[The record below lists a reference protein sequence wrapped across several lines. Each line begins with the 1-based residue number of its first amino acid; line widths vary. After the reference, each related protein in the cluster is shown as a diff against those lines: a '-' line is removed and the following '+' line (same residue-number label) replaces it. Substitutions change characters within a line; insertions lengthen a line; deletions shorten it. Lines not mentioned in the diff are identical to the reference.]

1 MTTRSAARSDAFRGD
16 IEGLRGLA
24 VGVVVLFHAGLL
36 GMVGGYVGVDVFFV
50 ISGFLIT
57 GLLLRERTR
66 TGRISLAQF
75 YARRARR
82 ILPAALVVLVMTLI
96 AGVSLVAPLDRPG
109 LGLDA
114 AFAAV
119 SASNIRFAV
128 EAGDYFATAST
139 PSPFLHYW
147 SLAVEEQFYLIWPVL
162 LVIVARRGRVS
173 RRVSATIVCVIAASF
188 ATNVFLSDAAVN
200 WAFYSLPTRAW
211 ELGLGGLLAALAVG
225 VDRIPTSLRT
235 VGGWAGMA
243 AIGTAVLTFDSSITY
258 PGIAAVLPAFGAALV
273 IAAGSCRLGP
283 GRLLEFAPLRA
294 VGRIS
299 FSLYLVHWPILVLG
313 PTALAL
319 NVDDGTN
326 LLLVLLAL
334 IAAAASWAVV
344 ETPFRTGLP
353 ALAARP
359 RQTLALSV
367 SVVAAVAVVA
377 CLPSFDVGRVAGAGA
392 PSGPRPMESG
402 SWLAG
407 ASPTEAAPTPE
418 RDFEGP
424 PPTTAPRSTDAPAG
438 AADSVTH
445 GPLPDDVRP
454 ALALAR
460 RDEERLR
467 GDGCLAFEDVVVPP
481 NCVYGLHSATFTIAL
496 VGDSHAA
503 QWFPALERVALHE
516 GWRIV
521 TFVKVSCP
529 LIDMAARN
537 LALERK
543 YRECAAF
550 NEATIERLSALRPGL
565 TIVSMSRISIHPMR
579 AGDDTVA
586 AKGAAVGRMVSRIP
600 GRVAIIVDTP
610 FAGID
615 VPACLSAHARDVDA
629 CAIPRSTAFSRDFS
643 AVERVAAAAS
653 DAAFIDL
660 TERICADDPCPVVA
674 DRTIVFRDKE
684 HLTATFSASL
694 APALDAE
701 IRRVVD
707 AAGSPGRP

>member
-1 MTTRSAARSDAFRGD
+1 MSRPRTARGDTFHAD

-82 ILPAALVVLVMTLI
+82 ILPAAVVVLVVTLI
-96 AGVSLVAPLDRPG
+96 GGLSLAAPLDRPG

-114 AFAAV
+114 ASAAL
-119 SASNIRFAV
+119 SAGNLRFAL

-147 SLAVEEQFYLIWPVL
+147 SLAVEEQFYLIWPAL
-162 LVIVARRGRVS
+162 ILIVARSGSVN
-173 RRVSATIVCVIAASF
+173 RRVAVAIVGIIAASF
-188 ATNVFLSDAAVN
+188 ATNVFLSDSAVN

-211 ELGLGGLLAALAVG
+211 ELGLGGLLAACAVG
-225 VDRIPTSLRT
+225 VHRVPTSLRAI
-235 VGGWAGMA
+235 GGWVGLA
-243 AIGTAVLTFDSSITY
+243 AIAIAVVMFDASITY
-258 PGIAAVLPAFGAALV
+258 PGVAALLPALGATLV
-273 IAAGSCRLGP
+273 IAAGSCRVGP
-283 GRLLEFAPLRA
+283 GRILELAPLRA
-294 VGRIS
+294 IGRIS
-299 FSLYLVHWPILVLG
+299 FSLYLVHWPILVLV
-313 PTALAL
+313 PIALGL
-319 NVDDGTN
+319 QVDDRTN
-326 LLLVLLAL
+326 ALLVLLAVVT
-334 IAAAASWAVV
+334 AAISWAVV

-359 RQTLALSV
+359 RRTLSLSLSV
-367 SVVAAVAVVA
+367 ILAVAVVA
-377 CLPSFDVGRVAGAGA
+377 ALPSLDIGRVAGARTAAA
-392 PSGPRPMESG
+392 PSPTDLG
-402 SWLAG
+402 SW
-407 ASPTEAAPTPE
+407 PTGDPSTRPDPTPE
-418 RDFEGP
+418 NTAAGP
-424 PPTTAPRSTDAPAG
+424 TAMATPRTTDALPG
-438 AADSVTH
+438 ATDLANH

-454 ALALAR
+454 ALAAAR
-460 RDEERLR
+460 QDQDRLR
-467 GDGCLAFEDVVVPP
+467 DDGCLAFEDIVVPP
-481 NCVYGLHSATFTIAL
+481 HCVYGPRKASFTIAL

-503 QWFPALERVALHE
+503 QWFPALERLARHE

-529 LIDMAARN
+529 LIDMTVRN
-537 LALERK
+537 LALERT
-543 YRECAAF
+543 YRECSAFDQAA
-550 NEATIERLSALRPGL
+550 IEQLSAMRPDL
-565 TIVSMSRISIHPMR
+565 TIVSMSRIAIHPVR

-629 CAIPRSTAFSRDFS
+629 CTIPRSTAFSHDFS
-643 AVERVAAAAS
+643 AIERTAAAAS
-653 DAAFIDL
+653 GAALIDL
-660 TERICADDPCPVVA
+660 SERICADDPCPVVI
-674 DRTIVFRDKE
+674 DQMIVFRDKE

-694 APALDAE
+694 AAALDTE
-701 IRRVVD
+701 IKHVLEP
-707 AAGSPGRP
+707 AGGRGRI